1 MTMPN
6 AEALPRVHPL
16 GRTLSLLLAAPLA
29 LLLLIHPG
37 LMLDAS
43 GHYSHPLLMA
53 VMLGVSAGLVHGVG
67 FVPRLWLWRLL
78 FGGRWWAGRC
88 WSSATRCCSRPNWA
102 DLDR

>member
-37 LMLDAS
+37 LMLDAISS
-43 GHYSHPLLMA
+43 G
-53 VMLGVSAGLVHGVG
+53 
-67 FVPRLWLWRLL
+67 WL
-78 FGGRWWAGRC
+78 
-88 WSSATRCCSRPNWA
+88 
-102 DLDR
+102 

>member
-6 AEALPRVHPL
+6 AKALPRVHPL
-16 GRTLSLLLAAPLA
+16 GRTLSLLLAVPLA

-43 GHYSHPLLMA
+43 GYYSHPLLMA

-78 FGGRWWAGRC
+78 FGPAVGWPLLVLGYVLLVKAHLG
-88 WSSATRCCSRPNWA
+88 
-102 DLDR
+102 